1 MDEEQLKILEMVANK
16 LITPEQAAK
25 LLESV
30 NNDSN
35 ITEKIDN
42 NKSERVIKFLKYN
55 FEDSLDINIDL
66 GITNFKLTNV
76 EDNDF
81 LYKLDY
87 IDTNDFKNKV
97 AYFNKQL
104 QITGLA
110 KRISN
115 LDLLTLQDF
124 VDPASKKTILELNQN
139 VKYFMKIKLGGGNAL
154 FDFSHLKIKRLR
166 LSSGACDTKVIFG
179 NPSNG
184 EIDYL
189 KFEAGASNLDVKGLG
204 NTNCPEIDLSLG
216 ACNTSLDYSG
226 NISRDIYTNI
236 SVRVGKINLLIPK
249 KYGVKI
255 KSSGKLNSSKLIFRD
270 DYRVSENI
278 DSVENIL
285 EFFIDTNMAQVNLN
299 WI

>member
-25 LLESV
+25 LLESI

-35 ITEKIDN
+35 VTEKIDN
-42 NKSERVIKFLKYN
+42 DKSERVIKFLKYN
-55 FEDSLDINIDL
+55 SEDSLDINIDL

-226 NISRDIYTNI
+226 NILRDIYTNI